1 MRINNNYN
9 KQWFFKNVLGKIWK
23 HNFFFLFRFKISSSV
38 SDIQTNITIK
48 TKNINEME
56 KKFHEILNNLEK
68 DLNERGE
75 NYIITILKLF
85 I

>member
-1 MRINNNYN
+1 
-9 KQWFFKNVLGKIWK
+9 
-23 HNFFFLFRFKISSSV
+23 
-38 SDIQTNITIK
+38 
-48 TKNINEME
+48 ME